1 MSVLD
6 RPDDDNNDDTNK
18 DKVVPSLFSK
28 DISSLS
34 IEKQFTHTK
43 FRKQIQGMNAEQAIQ
58 MLDELHILYLGTQE
72 TFVKW
77 AKQDLL
83 DTFK

>member
-1 MSVLD
+1 MSALAD
-6 RPDDDNNDDTNK
+6 RPNNNNDDK
-18 DKVVPSLFSK
+18 DKVVFTK

-43 FRKQIQGMNAEQAIQ
+43 FRKQISNMSAEPAIQ

-72 TFVKW
+72 MFVKL
-77 AKQDLL
+77 AKQDFL
-83 DTFK
+83 DGIK